1 VTRLPI
7 RLRLTVVF
15 VAVMSVVLL
24 IIGLFLFYRTRG
36 SLDDAINQALRA
48 RQGNLSASAQAAPLG
63 RRDAIPPGENDAQLL
78 TIDGKVLASRRG
90 RPALLTPAEARRA
103 SHGPTFFERGE
114 RERLIAGPTRLHGKQ
129 AVALASSSLAD
140 RERALEGLGRALLV
154 GGPLA
159 LLLAAGI
166 GYATA
171 AAALTP
177 VEDMRRR
184 AEGISRADVGAQV
197 PVSAAN
203 DEIRRLGLT
212 LNRMLVRLGASAAHE
227 RSFVANASHELRTP
241 LATLLAELDLA
252 LRHGS
257 SAEELRGSIRAAMAD
272 GNRLSALADDLL
284 DVARADDPTELLRDE
299 VDLDALLARVAED
312 LRHTSQAEGR
322 TIATEPSGLVVLGDE
337 VAIERAVRNM
347 ADNALVHGV
356 GTVVLGAE
364 LTPEDNGARV
374 WVRDEGTLDET
385 LVPSRA
391 FERFVRGRDAVGRP
405 GAGLG
410 LALVQAVAERHGGE
424 ATLEPR
430 AAGGVQAA
438 LTLPGALP

>member
-24 IIGLFLFYRTRG
+24 VIGLFLFYRTR
-36 SLDDAINQALRA
+36 SDLDAAINQALRA
-48 RQGNLSASAQAAPLG
+48 REGNLRASAAAAPTG
-63 RRDAIPPGENDAQLL
+63 RGPAIPPGENDAQLL
-78 TIDGKVLASRRG
+78 TIDGRILASR
-90 RPALLTPAEARRA
+90 PNEPPLLTPAETRRA
-103 SHGPTFFERGE
+103 AQGLRFVEHEH
-114 RERLIAGPTRLHGKQ
+114 ERLIAGPTRVGGRP
-129 AVALASSSLAD
+129 AVAVAASALAD

-184 AEGISRADVGAQV
+184 AEGISRADLGAQV
-197 PVSAAN
+197 PVSPAN

-212 LNRMLVRLGASAAHE
+212 LNRMLARLGAAAEHE

-257 SAEELRGSIRAAMAD
+257 SADELRASIRAAMAD
-272 GNRLSALADDLL
+272 GHRLSALADDLL
-284 DVARADDPTELLRDE
+284 DLARADEPVELLRDT
-299 VDLDALLARVAED
+299 VDLDALLAGVAEN
-312 LRHTSQAEGR
+312 LRPTPQAEGR
-322 TIATEPSGLVVLGDE
+322 TIVAEPSGLMVLGDE
-337 VAIERAVRNM
+337 AGIERAVRNM
-347 ADNALVHGV
+347 ADNALIHGR
-356 GTVVLGAE
+356 GTVTLGAD
-364 LTPEDNGARV
+364 LAPEAFGARI
-374 WVRDEGTLDET
+374 WVRDEGTLDAT
-385 LVPSRA
+385 LVPRRA
-391 FERFVRGRDAVGRP
+391 FERFVRGADATGRP

-410 LALVQAVAERHGGE
+410 LSLVQAVAERHGGD
-424 ATLEPR
+424 ATLERRP
-430 AAGGVQAA
+430 AGGVQAA
-438 LTLPGALP
+438 LTLPDALP